1 MSARLGRLAGL
12 ARALMLAGVMA
23 LLAQAASARL
33 QIAPDEDPDLA
44 AGWAA
49 YQGGQHEA
57 ARQRYRQGAERG
69 LRVAQFNLAVMLML
83 GEGGP
88 PDAAGAV
95 AWLARSAEAGFAQA
109 QFGLALL
116 HERGDGVPRSMAT
129 ANQWFARAAE
139 QGYGPAQLTLATQY
153 FLGRGV
159 PRDMAQAAHWYERA
173 AQQDEDGAAYIL
185 ASLYERG
192 DGVPQ
197 DTAKA
202 WAWYLR
208 AAALG
213 DPVARLKAAEMSA
226 RLRARP

>member
-1 MSARLGRLAGL
+1 VRAGLGRLAGFARGL
-12 ARALMLAGVMA
+12 ALVGALA
-23 LLAQAASARL
+23 LLADGAVARL

-44 AGWAA
+44 TGWAA
-49 YQGGQHEA
+49 YQDGQHEA
-57 ARQRYRQGAERG
+57 ARQRYLQAAERG

-88 PDAAGAV
+88 PDAKGAV
-95 AWLARSAEAGFAQA
+95 IWLTRSAQAGFAQA

-116 HERGDGVPRSMAT
+116 YERGEGVARSMAT
-129 ANQWFARAAE
+129 ANDWFARAAE
-139 QGYGPAQLTLATQY
+139 QGHGPAQLTLATQY

-159 PRDMAQAAHWYERA
+159 PRDMAQAARWYERA

-185 ASLYERG
+185 ASLYEHG

-202 WAWYLR
+202 LAWYLR
-208 AAALG
+208 AATLG